1 MPLPLPSLQ
10 HAPQPGRL
18 AGGWAVV
25 VCHAACARGLAC
37 HTTPVSD
44 QKRTTRRGSGDK
56 GPVESARSALRL
68 VEIVLDLTLAAVLL
82 VAVLIIGGEVVHEI
96 AAGVQSGG
104 VESALKILDR
114 VLLIFIIAELIYTLR
129 ISLARSQLILEPFL
143 IIGLVAVVRRI
154 LIATAQVEQWLVA
167 GRDISPLLYEL
178 GALAGLVLSLAIA
191 LSLARKH
198 SSRASDYEAD

>member
-1 MPLPLPSLQ
+1 MAMADKKQTSRPAS
-10 HAPQPGRL
+10 R
-18 AGGWAVV
+18 
-25 VCHAACARGLAC
+25 
-37 HTTPVSD
+37 
-44 QKRTTRRGSGDK
+44 K

-68 VEIVLDLTLAAVLL
+68 VEIGLDLTLAAVLM
-82 VAVLIIGGEVVHEI
+82 VAVLIIGGEVLHEI
-96 AAGVQSGG
+96 VVGLQSGSI
-104 VESALKILDR
+104 EAALKILDR
-114 VLLIFIIAELIYTLR
+114 VLLLFIIAELIYTLR

-167 GRDISPLLYEL
+167 DRDIAPLLYEL

-198 SSRASDYEAD
+198 SGRSSDYEAD